1 MYLAKYLLSIEE
13 FMEKEKGEALMER
26 AFLCVDETRRRR
38 AEGMRPGHARAASLG
53 AGLLLQLAVREAC
66 AFEESGDRRP
76 ENRNM
81 DSSMNGSA
89 NADRCGDMGG
99 SADDDMRGVSRGMNG
114 SEGAENC
121 RGINGS
127 ADGTRQNNR
136 CSRNGTMAEQ
146 KAADA
151 MKKKTCMPD
160 RNAVSREDAWVEHR
174 KEGYMADV
182 SWESGKEAKKDT
194 TELFAEGTGRQD
206 ICTEREMRSG
216 RKPGKYISNIKRYS
230 VNKLLEILYDSP
242 PVPLSYVYKQQGK
255 PYFTDLP
262 FYFNL
267 SHSGGYV
274 LCVLSTEEIGADI
287 QRQEGKDVK
296 KLAGKFYS
304 PDEAAA
310 IERAGEAGGAGEKLF
325 YRLWARKEAYGK
337 LTGRGVAAV
346 LKEDLLPS
354 RDAVLPERAGT
365 SSRAEP
371 FCDGRAILP
380 GMTDLPDGSHLIWEE
395 CDMEDYS
402 IAICRYG

>member
-1 MYLAKYLLSIEE
+1 MPAEAGGGLEMYLAKYLLSIEE

-38 AEGMRPGHARAASLG
+38 TEGMRPGRARAATLG

-76 ENRNM
+76 VNRDM

-89 NADRCGDMGG
+89 NADSCGDMGG
-99 SADDDMRGVSRGMNG
+99 GADGDMRGVSRGMNG
-114 SEGAENC
+114 GEGADNG

-127 ADGTRQNNR
+127 VDGTRR
-136 CSRNGTMAEQ
+136 SDRGSRNGTMAGQ
-146 KAADA
+146 KA
-151 MKKKTCMPD
+151 
-160 RNAVSREDAWVEHR
+160 NEDGKAATLKWGLR
-174 KEGYMADV
+174 RYSAAQLLAYI
-182 SWESGKEAKKDT
+182 ESGSVLPLAY
-194 TELFAEGTGRQD
+194 
-206 ICTEREMRSG
+206 
-216 RKPGKYISNIKRYS
+216 KYGEN
-230 VNKLLEILYDSP
+230 
-242 PVPLSYVYKQQGK
+242 GK

-267 SHSGGYV
+267 SHSGDYV
-274 LCVLSTEEIGADI
+274 LCVLAMEEIGADI

-296 KLAGKFYS
+296 KLAGRFYS

-310 IERAGEAGGAGEKLF
+310 IERAEEAGGAGEKLF

-346 LKEDLLPS
+346 LKEDFLPFRDAFQPEGIGAFSQNAFQLEGGVLLS
-354 RDAVLPERAGT
+354 RDAVQPERAGT
-365 SSRAEP
+365 SSRAGSS
-371 FCDGRAILP
+371 CDGRTTLP
-380 GMTDLPDGSHLIWEE
+380 GITDLPDGSHLIWEE